1 MKRAA
6 DRVKVL
12 ERHVRVRNQRGLHAR
27 AAAKFVRLADTFPCR
42 ILVSKEDTEVAGT
55 SIMGLLLLA
64 AGEGEELTLRASGP
78 RAEEALDAL
87 EELICGRF
95 KEGA

>member
-6 DRVKVL
+6 DRAKVL
-12 ERHVRVRNQRGLHAR
+12 ERHVCVRNQRGLHAR